1 MDTRG
6 HGAWPHPAKGGGREK
21 IWARYQPARY
31 RRWLRAPTRSLRPA
45 GLGDTMGPAS
55 GATALVTTQRLQ
67 VSAQYLPVERMS
79 LSQLL

>member
-6 HGAWPHPAKGGGREK
+6 HGWEK
-21 IWARYQPARY
+21 IWASKEAARY

-55 GATALVTTQRLQ
+55 GATALVTTQRLH
-67 VSAQYLPVERMS
+67 VRAQYSPVERMS